1 MANREVLEPR
11 FYKKYDS
18 RGVSCRVNRK
28 GFVREKFWWIIVGV
42 VGVGKKDNF
51 GVIFAVNFF
60 REGALNCQLLMFWNI
75 MFIIPLYFAMFCLK
89 FDQ

>member
-1 MANREVLEPR
+1 MVNREVLEPR

-28 GFVREKFWWIIVGV
+28 GFVWKKFWGIIIGV

-51 GVIFAVNFF
+51 RIIFTVNFF
-60 REGALNCQLLMFWNI
+60 KRRS
-75 MFIIPLYFAMFCLK
+75 LK
-89 FDQ
+89 LPAVDVLEYDVYYSVVLCDVLPEV